1 MRSVRR
7 RAVLVVVLGL
17 CAALPARGVILYQT
31 AMRNTWAP
39 ADSLF
44 NSGWQYEGHW
54 GAFLGTAIST
64 RHFITAEHV
73 GGAVGQTFIYHGKTY
88 TTKAVYDDPK
98 TDMRIW
104 LVDRPFTDKY
114 APIYR
119 GTAEVGKQSVII
131 GRGTQ
136 RGTEVRVNNQLK
148 GWRWG
153 TSDGAT
159 SWGTNVI
166 SGLVNGGTGI
176 GTVLQVNFDAGG
188 GRNEGTLTGGDS
200 GGGTFINDGG
210 VWKLAGV
217 NFSAKGPYSLTG
229 ANGSAFNASIFDEGG
244 LYVGSDSYRWHV
256 TDQAANLPGGS
267 FMSRVSAEQ
276 SWIDSIIKPALS
288 STSTTSASAG
298 SVALTS
304 SAVPEPA
311 GALMLLTIVSGSCL
325 GRGRRR

>member
-1 MRSVRR
+1 MAGRVWPACSGVVAMARAEKWRWMVRSVRR
-7 RAVLVVVLGL
+7 WAGLSVVAAVLGL
-17 CAALPARGVILYQT
+17 CGTVPARGVILYQT

-39 ADSLF
+39 ADSLL
-44 NSGWQYEGHW
+44 NSGWQYEGKW

-73 GGAVGQTFIYHGKTY
+73 GGSVGQTFNYHGKIY

-98 TDMRIW
+98 SDMRIW

-119 GTAEVGKQSVII
+119 GTAEVGKQSVVI

-176 GTVLQVNFDAGG
+176 GTVLQVKFDATS

-200 GGGTFINDGG
+200 GGGAFINDNG
-210 VWKLAGV
+210 VWK
-217 NFSAKGPYSLTG
+217 
-229 ANGSAFNASIFDEGG
+229 
-244 LYVGSDSYRWHV
+244 
-256 TDQAANLPGGS
+256 
-267 FMSRVSAEQ
+267 
-276 SWIDSIIKPALS
+276 
-288 STSTTSASAG
+288 
-298 SVALTS
+298 
-304 SAVPEPA
+304 
-311 GALMLLTIVSGSCL
+311 
-325 GRGRRR
+325 